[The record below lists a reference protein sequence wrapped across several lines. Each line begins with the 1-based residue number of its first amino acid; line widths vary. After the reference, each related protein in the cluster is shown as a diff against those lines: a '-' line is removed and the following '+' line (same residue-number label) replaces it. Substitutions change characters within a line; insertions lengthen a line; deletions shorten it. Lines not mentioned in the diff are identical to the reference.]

1 MLGAAVRFGGLAGFA
16 DLVGLAGLA
25 GFADLTGLAG
35 CLAGFADLTGL
46 AGLAGLVGLAAVA
59 RFGEALERIFFVGRR
74 GGWLRRGVGMGY
86 SKEGRRPVAE

>member
-1 MLGAAVRFGGLAGFA
+1 LTGLAGLA

-35 CLAGFADLTGL
+35 GLAGLARL
-46 AGLAGLVGLAAVA
+46 AGLAGLTAVA
-59 RFGEALERIFFVGRR
+59 RFGGALERVFFVGRR

-86 SKEGRRPVAE
+86 SKEERRPVAE